1 MYSLHYFWVF
11 QARSLITRV
20 DERGL
25 RYRPQRP
32 VPLSRARVGRRTL
45 ASEHHH
51 TDRWKNSWYSE
62 NFGHASPGHV
72 STDVRCV
79 ATNHFA
85 DVSGRCSANS
95 RAAGTVG
102 SVPSIMFTLS
112 AGFNGRPYSY
122 DLRCVCGFTAGMN
135 ICGDR
140 CGCGN

>member
-1 MYSLHYFWVF
+1 MYSLHYFRVF
-11 QARSLITRV
+11 QARGSTHV

-62 NFGHASPGHV
+62 NVGHASPGHV
-72 STDVRCV
+72 PTDVRCV
-79 ATNHFA
+79 ATNQFA

-102 SVPSIMFTLS
+102 SVPWIMFTLS
-112 AGFNGRPYSY
+112 AGSYSY